1 MKTIVNEDINRHVNG
16 YMVNTVPSLANRQK
30 VADFQAKLA
39 DQFGKSLWLT
49 PSGTLHITLMD
60 WIAPL
65 VDYGEAKDKLF
76 KKYFA
81 EYDEALTDLTAHE
94 KPITVHF
101 DMVKATPGAIILTGE
116 DDGSFQRI
124 RDGFL
129 GKAALLPGT
138 KQPPTIIHSSLAR
151 YTAEQDLGPIAEFV
165 ANNNIVS
172 FDHTV
177 THFRLVQE
185 HIAPQLNYT
194 LIKEYSLGG

>member
-1 MKTIVNEDINRHVNG
+1 MRTEVNKDINRRVNG
-16 YMVNTVPSLANRQK
+16 YMVNTVPNTVNRQK

-39 DQFGKSLWLT
+39 GHFGEGLWLT
-49 PSGTLHITLMD
+49 PPGTLHITLMD

-65 VDYGEAKDKLF
+65 VDYGEDKETLF
-76 KKYFA
+76 QKHFG
-81 EYDEALTDLTAHE
+81 EYDEILTALTAHQ
-94 KPITVHF
+94 KPITVHL
-101 DMVKATPGAIILTGE
+101 DTVKATPGAIILTGE

-129 GKAALLPGT
+129 SKVVLLPGT

-151 YTAEQDLGPIAEFV
+151 YTVEQDIDPIADFV
-165 ANNNIVS
+165 AGSSLS

-185 HIAPQLNYT
+185 LIAPQLEYN
-194 LIKEYSLGG
+194 LIKEYPLAG